1 MNYYTIT
8 VAVKPYIRAFLENNF
23 GSPVDIRKDP
33 ELNNMV
39 EFLLKEGA
47 TRLDKTL
54 QIKYTAS
61 GYQGTPFTGTASLS
75 RRRPRSDLIVTWN
88 AGSNFSLVFTS
99 LTTGV
104 SGSLWPDV
112 SVIFK
117 KNSISRKTSGVPR
130 PFEKTSRETVKP
142 SSRNSSRTLKT
153 N

>member
-33 ELNNMV
+33 ELNNSCWK
-39 EFLLKEGA
+39 KERHVW
-47 TRLDKTL
+47 TRHYRSSTL
-54 QIKYTAS
+54 IPFAS